1 MTVGLICGLQPEAR
15 ALGALKD
22 HPDLKVGVSG
32 ARPEEA
38 TRLAAAMIG
47 SGAKALVSWGIAGG
61 LDPDLP
67 SGALIVPGAVILADG
82 ERIDLFDLPHADD
95 GAAPLLAG
103 SDTVVATPEAKLV
116 IRSRTGAAAVD
127 METHR
132 VASVARD
139 AGLPCFA
146 IRAISDPA
154 ERTMPPGTEN
164 AVDEAG
170 NPLILPVIA
179 GLIRRPAS
187 LGALLAAKRDFDTAL
202 ATLSTL
208 GPGLLGSFIER
219 VQTDVRRT
227 R

>member
-1 MTVGLICGLQPEAR
+1 MTLGLVCGLQAEAR

-22 HPDLKVGVSG
+22 HPDLMVGVSG

-38 TRLAAAMIG
+38 SRLAAAMIG
-47 SGAKALVSWGIAGG
+47 SGATALVSWGIAGG

-67 SGALIVPGAVILADG
+67 SGALIVPGAVIMPAG
-82 ERIDLFDLPHADD
+82 ELIALSDLPHADD
-95 GAAPLLAG
+95 DAAPLIAG
-103 SDTVVATPEAKLV
+103 SDTVVATPEAKLA
-116 IRSRTGAAAVD
+116 IRSRTGASAVD

-132 VASVARD
+132 VAGVARD
-139 AGLPCFA
+139 AGLPCLA

-154 ERTMPPGTEN
+154 ARSLPPGTEN

-170 NPLILPVIA
+170 NPRILPVIA

-219 VQTDVRRT
+219 V
-227 R
+227 